1 MFCKSLNGKCQIND
15 TGVLTMHSLLFFAIV
30 LVFAGLSAVQAAEE
44 SEACL
49 LVSKEGDAICA
60 KSAKTKATLFKNSD
74 ARTVIEWALENG
86 DITVLQPGTYTVND
100 AVRVS
105 RSGASL
111 IIKEGATLRM
121 PRGTGSSYVSE
132 YGADYYPLIYVAPR
146 DVFSRSSRLE
156 NVSVINFGTLEAS
169 GKTEKKT
176 GRWGGGACIIYDG
189 RKWDRTC
196 GIVGGTIFSS
206 GVLTGCRGA
215 ALWILDCKKTEIP
228 LMCAEH
234 YGNGVVAAEGCE
246 DLNIGIL
253 AGLAGEKAEENET
266 IDLNYF
272 NRNVRMGTVIGTA
285 PAEDVVDIN
294 NAINCTVENIVGYG
308 DPKQIN
314 LLGTT
319 TYPITG
325 AWMTMKRPIRK
336 SVGTVAKK
344 TEVVNKKVKEWK
356 RITEVPPLPESL
368 PRFAVKAKLIAVFE
382 DGSQQVAFDE
392 TINFDLAGS
401 E

>member
-1 MFCKSLNGKCQIND
+1 MNPIKPGLYVKLSLSC
-15 TGVLTMHSLLFFAIV
+15 LFVVSI
-30 LVFAGLSAVQAAEE
+30 LGGSAGLSTVRGAEA

-49 LVSKEGDAICA
+49 LVSKKGDVIHA
-60 KSAKTKATLFKNSD
+60 KSAKTQETLFKNFD
-74 ARTVIEWALENG
+74 AKKVIQWALENG
-86 DITVLQPGTYTVND
+86 NITILEPGTYTVNE
-100 AVRVS
+100 AVRIS
-105 RSGASL
+105 RSDTSL
-111 IIKEGATLRM
+111 IIKENATLQM
-121 PRGTGSSYVSE
+121 PPGFNSSYVSE
-132 YGADYYPLIYVAPR
+132 EGADYYPVVYVAPR
-146 DVFSRSSRLE
+146 DVFSRDCILE
-156 NVSVINFGTLEAS
+156 NVNVINFGTLKAC
-169 GKTEKKT
+169 GKTDKKAT

-189 RKWDRTC
+189 RKWGKTC

-206 GVLTGCRGA
+206 GVMTGCRGA

-272 NRNVRMGTVIGTA
+272 NKNIRIGTVIGSA
-285 PAEDVVDIN
+285 PSEEIVDIN
-294 NAINCTVENIVGYG
+294 NSPNVTVERVIGYG
-308 DPKQIN
+308 NPNKMN
-314 LLGTT
+314 LVGLA
-319 TYPITG
+319 TYPRSSCMSLKKYIG
-325 AWMTMKRPIRK
+325 NSK
-336 SVGTVAKK
+336 SSVVVKHK
-344 TEVVNKKVKEWK
+344 EVVNKKVKEWK

-368 PRFAVKAKLIAVFE
+368 PRFTVKAKLIAVFE